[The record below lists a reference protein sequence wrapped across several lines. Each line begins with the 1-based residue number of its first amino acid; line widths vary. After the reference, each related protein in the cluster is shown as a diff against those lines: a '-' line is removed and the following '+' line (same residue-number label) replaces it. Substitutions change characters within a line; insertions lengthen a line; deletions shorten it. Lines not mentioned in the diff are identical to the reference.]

1 MFYFICCQ
9 MFFSFINLGCTKN
22 LVDTQFLL
30 GRILERWSDQ
40 FFYDVDPFSEEVEL
54 VFLNTCGFISSGR
67 NEMFQTIKKL
77 LRKRKSLSPWLCG
90 CLFWESCRF
99 PSAYGSGNWG
109 MGESEKSSWFVF
121 PFLGRFCEIW
131 TELSF
136 QFRAKVSAKAFT
148 RVNVSATR
156 ECESIYESW
165 PWIWISQDRWGL

>member
-1 MFYFICCQ
+1 MYQKSRRYAVSPWENSWKTTRRVLLWSRSVFWGGVAC
-9 MFFSFINLGCTKN
+9 FSQYLWFH
-22 LVDTQFLL
+22 FLWEK
-30 GRILERWSDQ
+30 GDVSDDQ
-40 FFYDVDPFSEEVEL
+40 KAFE
-54 VFLNTCGFISSGR
+54 
-67 NEMFQTIKKL
+67 KKE
-77 LRKRKSLSPWLCG
+77 KSLSPWLCS

-99 PSAYGSGNWG
+99 RSAYGSGNRR

-156 ECESIYESW
+156 ECESLYESW
-165 PWIWISQDRWGL
+165 PWIWISQDRWGP